1 MQALWTVP
9 LDSFLVAGSSGLIDK
24 TVESLKLS
32 VRLFSCPHRLYSGT
46 TIAQVALW
54 VIRKDLYPIRYWV
67 IGNNDSSICSLGN
80 RDVSCPIAK
89 WVNGTDLCPT
99 SRWGIGSKDC
109 PTAYW
114 VMRTD
119 LDPNVKCVQGKGAL
133 QARFLAMRSKDRWA
147 PRQLAS

>member
-9 LDSFLVAGSSGLIDK
+9 LDSFLVAGSSGLLDK

-89 WVNGTDLCPT
+89 WVNGTDLC
-99 SRWGIGSKDC
+99 SIRN
-109 PTAYW
+109 W
-114 VMRTD
+114 VTGNRNDSFCKLGQRDRSLPNFTLRHREQRLSNCVVGHAD
-119 LDPNVKCVQGKGAL
+119 LP
-133 QARFLAMRSKDRWA
+133 
-147 PRQLAS
+147 